1 MYEIRSVRWI
11 FINFYFAEIIDFKLN
26 ESHFAYKIIKRMLET
41 DPKVRPNLREIIQS
55 LLTLQKFVELKQK
68 LKHNE
73 KNQEIK
79 EVSLSNQAKYS
90 NAI

>member
-1 MYEIRSVRWI
+1 
-11 FINFYFAEIIDFKLN
+11 
-26 ESHFAYKIIKRMLET
+26 MLET